1 MNKSVLL
8 REIAH
13 VRSGDKGD
21 CSNVCVFAYKP
32 LCYGALVR
40 ELTPERIRA
49 EFGGLF
55 RGRIRRYEL
64 PRLHGMNFVLEEAI
78 EGGVNQS
85 LNLDGH
91 GKSWSGLFLG
101 LRINMAPSNNAP
113 VRKTAGHSST

>member
-1 MNKSVLL
+1 MSEGALL

-21 CSNVCVFAYKP
+21 CSNVCVFARDP
-32 LCYGALVR
+32 AHYGALVR
-40 ELTPERIRA
+40 ELTPERLHA

-55 RGRIRRYEL
+55 RGRIRRHEL
-64 PRLHGMNFVLEEAI
+64 PRLHGLNFVLEDAI

-101 LRINMAPSNNAP
+101 LRIGAGPGEGAG
-113 VRKTAGHSST
+113 VRPGAGRPDK

>member
-1 MNKSVLL
+1 ML
-8 REIAH
+8 REVAH

-21 CSNVCVFAYKP
+21 CSNVCVFAHDSALYD
-32 LCYGALVR
+32 ALVR

-64 PRLHGMNFVLEEAI
+64 PRLRGLNFVLEEAI

-101 LRINMAPSNNAP
+101 LRIGMPPSGDAAI
-113 VRKTAGHSST
+113 RKPAGPADK

>member
-1 MNKSVLL
+1 MSEFVPL

-21 CSNVCVFAYKP
+21 VSNVCVFARDP
-32 LCYGALVR
+32 AHYGALVR
-40 ELTPERIRA
+40 ELTPERLRS

-64 PRLHGMNFVLEEAI
+64 PRLHGLNFVLEDAI

-101 LRINMAPSNNAP
+101 LRIDAAPREAAAARTP
-113 VRKTAGHSST
+113 DK